1 MNEIVNLIGTVG
13 FPIVACLAMFYF
25 IVVTMKQFTG
35 TLTELT
41 KSVDNNTKVTARVLE
56 FLEKGGEKK
65 T

>member
-1 MNEIVNLIGTVG
+1 MDQIVNLIGTVG

-25 IVVTMKQFTG
+25 IVTTMKQFTG

-56 FLEKGGEKK
+56 FLEKGGEK
-65 T
+65 

>member
-1 MNEIVNLIGTVG
+1 MDQIVNLIGTVG

-25 IVVTMKQFTG
+25 IVTTMKQFTG

-56 FLEKGGEKK
+56 FLEKGGEKQS
-65 T
+65 